1 MGFTIF
7 KWVCPA
13 SIQITKER
21 WIYPS
26 LTSVTSVTSVA
37 SVTSVT
43 FVATVT
49 AVAWGS
55 GFIEFLEVI

>member
-26 LTSVTSVTSVA
+26 LTSVASVTSVTSVA
-37 SVTSVT
+37 SVT
-43 FVATVT
+43 
-49 AVAWGS
+49 AVVWGS